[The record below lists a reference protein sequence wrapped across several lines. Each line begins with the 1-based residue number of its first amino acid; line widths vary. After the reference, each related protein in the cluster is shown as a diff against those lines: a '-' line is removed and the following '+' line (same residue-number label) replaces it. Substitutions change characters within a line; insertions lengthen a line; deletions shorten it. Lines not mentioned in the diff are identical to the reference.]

1 MRTGSVFVDVYYVVT
16 NNSARLWSARV
27 VKVET
32 IEFSKDEASKK
43 ELEGHW
49 QDDAILLLRPESL
62 GFGFLIQVRAF
73 DLAGITKFKK
83 SMKRKYEKDSGR
95 SSKVTPSC
103 KCVVF
108 VDKSALKK
116 LFSRV

>member
-1 MRTGSVFVDVYYVVT
+1 M
-16 NNSARLWSARV
+16 
-27 VKVET
+27 KV
-32 IEFSKDEASKK
+32 
-43 ELEGHW
+43 
-49 QDDAILLLRPESL
+49 
-62 GFGFLIQVRAF
+62 
-73 DLAGITKFKK
+73 
-83 SMKRKYEKDSGR
+83 KYEKDSGR

>member
-1 MRTGSVFVDVYYVVT
+1 M
-16 NNSARLWSARV
+16 

-43 ELEGHW
+43 KEKGHW
-49 QDDAILLLRPESL
+49 QDDAILLLRPESS
-62 GFGFLIQVRAF
+62 GFGFLVQFRAF
-73 DLAGITKFKK
+73 DLAGITKLKK
-83 SMKRKYEKDSGR
+83 NMKRKYEKDSGR

-108 VDKSALKK
+108 VDK

>member
-1 MRTGSVFVDVYYVVT
+1 M
-16 NNSARLWSARV
+16 

-43 ELEGHW
+43 EEKGHW
-49 QDDAILLLRPESL
+49 QDDAILLLRPESS
-62 GFGFLIQVRAF
+62 GFGFLVQIRAF
-73 DLAGITKFKK
+73 DLAEITKLKK
-83 SMKRKYEKDSGR
+83 NMKRKYEKDSGR

-108 VDKSALKK
+108 VDKP
-116 LFSRV
+116 FSRV

>member
-1 MRTGSVFVDVYYVVT
+1 MV
-16 NNSARLWSARV
+16 N
-27 VKVET
+27 VET
-32 IEFSKDEASKK
+32 IEFSKDETSKK
-43 ELEGHW
+43 EQNGHW
-49 QDDAILLLRPESL
+49 HDDAILLLRPESS
-62 GFGFLIQVRAF
+62 GFGFLVEIRAF
-73 DLAGITKFKK
+73 DLAGITTLKK
-83 SMKRKYEKDSGR
+83 KKNMKGKYEKDSGR

>member
-1 MRTGSVFVDVYYVVT
+1 MLLHLGPLITFRPST
-16 NNSARLWSARV
+16 
-27 VKVET
+27 
-32 IEFSKDEASKK
+32 
-43 ELEGHW
+43 
-49 QDDAILLLRPESL
+49 DAILLLRPESS
-62 GFGFLIQVRAF
+62 GFGFLVQIRAF

-83 SMKRKYEKDSGR
+83 KNTKRKYEKDSGR